1 MSAAERLD
9 ALDEGD
15 ARAALTTACGASA
28 WVTGMLKR
36 RPFRSDAALMAS
48 AAETWRAMGE
58 ADIVEAFAHHP
69 EIGASLDA
77 LRDKFA
83 STAQWASS
91 EQASVAAASEQTLLA
106 LRDGN
111 VAYRERFGFIFIVCA
126 TGKSAA
132 EMLSLLQARL
142 GNEPDRELSIAAA
155 EQGKITA
162 LRLAK
167 LGAG

>member
-1 MSAAERLD
+1 
-9 ALDEGD
+9 
-15 ARAALTTACGASA
+15 
-28 WVTGMLKR
+28 
-36 RPFRSDAALMAS
+36 
-48 AAETWRAMGE
+48 MGE
-58 ADIVEAFAHHP
+58 ADIVEAFGHHP

-91 EQASVAAASEQTLLA
+91 EQASVAAATEQTLLA

-132 EMLSLLQARL
+132 EMLSLLEARL
-142 GNEPDRELSIAAA
+142 GNARDRELSIAAA

-167 LGAG
+167 IGAS